1 MSERLQRDYHIGQTT
16 VPYTIDWSEGRDTM
30 GLSIDE
36 SLELTVTA
44 PMSASVDDIESV
56 LDDRQEWLL
65 GKLYGLKEQEG
76 PPYPKEYLTGEKLQ
90 YRGRQYPLEV
100 VEADVSQPE
109 LSFNEQV
116 FTLRVHAL
124 DADGDEVSVRR
135 KRQAVVDW
143 FVARAEEELSERVAR
158 FEPRLGLEDTPVEIG
173 EIVDKWGEHESG
185 VVRLNW
191 RLVHAPVRIQDYVV
205 VHELAHSIHD
215 SHGESFW
222 NTVGS
227 IIPDYEDR
235 REWLRLNGN
244 TLAV

>member
-1 MSERLQRDYHIGQTT
+1 MNGRLQRELAIGQTV
-16 VPYTIDWSEGRDTM
+16 VPYTVEWSEGRETV

-36 SLELTVTA
+36 SMQLTVTA
-44 PMSASVDDIESV
+44 PMSATMDDVESV
-56 LDDRQEWLL
+56 LEDRQEWVLK
-65 GKLYGLKEQEG
+65 KLYHLEEQKG

-100 VEADVSQPE
+100 VEADVAEPE
-109 LSFNEQV
+109 LSFDEQT

-135 KRQAVVDW
+135 RRQAVVDW
-143 FVARAEEELSERVAR
+143 FVTRAGEELSERVER
-158 FEPRLGLEDTPVEIG
+158 FEPRLGLEDTPVEVG
-173 EIVDKWGEHESG
+173 EIAGRWGEHDDG

-191 RLVHAPVRIQDYVV
+191 QLVHAPVRIQDYVV

-215 SHGESFW
+215 EHGDSFW

-244 TLAV
+244 TLTV